1 MNLSIVGL
9 KNLPCLKEG
18 DLLEKF
24 ISKSV
29 EDSNFSIEEK
39 DVLCIASKVI
49 SVVEGQVLSLSHVQ
63 VSEEAK
69 EIHHKIPRKDPR
81 IIELMIDL
89 VDRDLS
95 RLDIRE
101 NYIGC
106 RLENGLKLTSGGID
120 KKSADEVFLLP
131 KNPDRTAKRI
141 SEYLKA
147 SFGKH
152 VAVVITDSDGREDKK
167 GATQIAIGTYGIHPL
182 RKTTAIDPQ
191 TREVKFQEETLC
203 DMIAASAGLVMGQ
216 RGTGIP
222 AVIVRG
228 LEFEWSETTSIK
240 EAINES

>member
-9 KNLPCLKEG
+9 KNIPCLKEG

-131 KNPDRTAKRI
+131 NGW
-141 SEYLKA
+141 L
-147 SFGKH
+147 
-152 VAVVITDSDGREDKK
+152 
-167 GATQIAIGTYGIHPL
+167 
-182 RKTTAIDPQ
+182 
-191 TREVKFQEETLC
+191 
-203 DMIAASAGLVMGQ
+203 
-216 RGTGIP
+216 
-222 AVIVRG
+222 
-228 LEFEWSETTSIK
+228 
-240 EAINES
+240 N